1 MRPDAWGR
9 GGRVGSGTGAAVATS
24 QQSANDSQQMAEPGP
39 WTAAQVLRGL
49 HQYFAPQ
56 PRLGEQ
62 PGSLRFLVDR
72 ARTLLGP
79 SSPEY
84 VSLMLRCAP
93 VPGVSLRE
101 RCRERLG
108 WSRSRSELY
117 RRSHNGAVR
126 VAVALQRDGVPVPD
140 VLPR

>member
-1 MRPDAWGR
+1 
-9 GGRVGSGTGAAVATS
+9 
-24 QQSANDSQQMAEPGP
+24 MAEPGP

-72 ARTLLGP
+72 TRALLGP

-93 VPGVSLRE
+93 VPGVSVRQ
-101 RCRERLG
+101 RCRDRVG
-108 WSRSRSELY
+108 WFRSRSQLY
-117 RRSHNGAVR
+117 WWSNKGAMR
-126 VAVALQRDGVPVPD
+126 VAAALAADGVPVPD
-140 VLPR
+140 GITQKKCGRLAK

>member
-1 MRPDAWGR
+1 
-9 GGRVGSGTGAAVATS
+9 
-24 QQSANDSQQMAEPGP
+24 MAEPGP

-49 HQYFAPQ
+49 HLYFAPQ

-72 ARTLLGP
+72 TRALLGP

-93 VPGVSLRE
+93 VPGVSVRQ
-101 RCRERLG
+101 RCRDRVG
-108 WSRSRSELY
+108 WFRSRSQLY
-117 RRSHNGAVR
+117 WWSNKGAVR
-126 VAVALQRDGVPVPD
+126 VADAFNRGGIAVSPELQTGP
-140 VLPR
+140 LP